1 MLLSPEKNIEHTRTR
16 LACAGDALQNLK
28 LLHGASGI
36 LDILN
41 EIQFLEYFVKWSQG
55 YLYMEL
61 IVDFSDT
68 IASISKCLNYKVC
81 GGKDLIYFSEKED
94 WVIIQGIY

>member
-1 MLLSPEKNIEHTRTR
+1 MLLSSEKNIEHTRTR

-36 LDILN
+36 LDNLN
-41 EIQFLEYFVKWSQG
+41 EIQFLEYFVKRSQS
-55 YLYMEL
+55 YLYIKL

-68 IASISKCLNYKVC
+68 ITSIFKCLNYEVF
-81 GGKDLIYFSEKED
+81 GGKDLYFSEIEVR
-94 WVIIQGIY
+94 VIIQNIY

>member
-28 LLHGASGI
+28 LLRGPSGI

-41 EIQFLEYFVKWSQG
+41 EIQFLEHFVKWSQG